1 MKLRKLFIGVLLITA
16 VVCGGAE
23 FSSFN
28 HSFTSPVAAVSVSV
42 SHQREIVSNGTSA
55 SLDMEVETEL
65 HYRFTDK
72 ISHRFNS
79 SPPRASPLA

>member
-1 MKLRKLFIGVLLITA
+1 MRLRKLFIGVLLITV

-28 HSFTSPVAAVSVSV
+28 CTFSSPVAAISVSV
-42 SHQREIVSNGTSA
+42 SHQIEEVCQEVSTP
-55 SLDMEVETEL
+55 LEREVETEL
-65 HYRFTDK
+65 HYNFTER

-79 SPPRASPLA
+79 SPPRASPLV